1 MGLVGRFGFW
11 LYFEGRTEGC
21 AGELGANV
29 RLELRTPPMLG
40 LLIPKAEK
48 TAKDGFWG
56 ELLSVW
62 ILSNLILKIIL

>member
-1 MGLVGRFGFW
+1 M
-11 LYFEGRTEGC
+11 GC
-21 AGELGANV
+21 AGELGVNV
-29 RLELRTPPMLG
+29 RTELRMPPKLG
-40 LLIPKAEK
+40 LLIPKEK